1 MVTDLVSIVTPMYKG
16 ATFVGET
23 FRSVQE
29 QTYSNWE
36 MIIVDDCSP
45 DDGAGIAEVKKYA
58 EKDKRIKLIASS
70 VNKGSS
76 GARNIALHEV
86 QGRYITFLDSDD
98 IWSPTFLESQLNF
111 MKEKSAAIVT
121 ASYHRINEQGIQV
134 LHPFIV
140 PQKVDYW
147 EILKSNPISC
157 LTTIYDRK
165 IVGEHYFREELKSL
179 RDDYA
184 FWLEMLRNKV
194 DYAYGNPKIL
204 ASYRL
209 VSTSV
214 TRNRRK
220 LIKPQFL
227 IYYKVE
233 RLGLLRS
240 IYYFMNWAIRSVL
253 KYS

>member
-1 MVTDLVSIVTPMYKG
+1 MKEELVSIITPMYKG
-16 ATFVGET
+16 AAFIGET
-23 FRSVQE
+23 IRSVQA
-29 QTYSNWE
+29 QTYSDWE

-45 DDGAGIAEVKKYA
+45 DGGAGIAEVKRYA
-58 EKDKRIKLIASS
+58 EKDKRIKLIASP

-76 GARNIALHEV
+76 GARNIALREV
-86 QGRYITFLDSDD
+86 RGRYITFLDSDD
-98 IWSPTFLESQLNF
+98 IWSPAFLESQLSF
-111 MKEKSAAIVT
+111 MREKNAAIVT
-121 ASYHRINEQGIQV
+121 ASYHRINEQGEQV
-134 LHPFIV
+134 LQPFIV
-140 PQKVDYW
+140 PEKVNYRD
-147 EILKSNPISC
+147 ILKSNPISC

-165 IVGEHYFREELKSL
+165 VAGDRYFREELKSL

-184 FWLEMLRNKV
+184 FWLEILRDKV
-194 DYAYGNPKIL
+194 DYAYGNPKVL

-214 TRNRRK
+214 TRNRKK

-233 RLGLLRS
+233 KLGQLRS
-240 IYYFMNWAIRSVL
+240 IYYFINWAIRSVL

>member
-1 MVTDLVSIVTPMYKG
+1 MKEELVSIITPMYKG
-16 ATFVGET
+16 AAFIGET
-23 FRSVQE
+23 IRSVQA
-29 QTYSNWE
+29 QTYSDWE

-45 DDGAGIAEVKKYA
+45 P
-58 EKDKRIKLIASS
+58 

-76 GARNIALHEV
+76 GARNIALREV
-86 QGRYITFLDSDD
+86 RGRYITFLDSDD
-98 IWSPTFLESQLNF
+98 IWSPAFLESQLSF
-111 MKEKSAAIVT
+111 MREKNAAIVT
-121 ASYHRINEQGIQV
+121 ASYHRINEQGEQV
-134 LHPFIV
+134 LQPFIV
-140 PQKVDYW
+140 PEKVNYRD
-147 EILKSNPISC
+147 ILKSNPISC

-165 IVGEHYFREELKSL
+165 VAGDRYFREELKSL

-184 FWLEMLRNKV
+184 FWLEILRDKV
-194 DYAYGNPKIL
+194 DYAYGNPKVL

-214 TRNRRK
+214 TRNRKK

-233 RLGLLRS
+233 KLGLLRS
-240 IYYFMNWAIRSVL
+240 IYYFINWAIRSVL